1 MDWLGSNRRKTE
13 DAELSRVS
21 TLNAASG
28 APSRSVDGLRGG
40 PVSTISARDSAGG
53 PAVVRTFGA
62 TLKRGAK
69 VFGGILA
76 VLGVVTLLNYF
87 TGGAV
92 NQKFG
97 LLPRTSRGAW
107 GILLHPLLHVSTA
120 HLMMNAI
127 GIVLMGGT
135 VFLRSERDFWRVT
148 VLGTL
153 VGGGGTWLFGHYAM
167 HVGASGIV
175 FAYLGYLLTTGW
187 FDRKLTAVALSIT
200 AAVLWGSALFGL
212 SPLQHGISWE
222 LHLFGMLGGVLGA
235 WWRKRFAAL

>member
-1 MDWLGSNRRKTE
+1 MAWPGSNRRKAD
-13 DAELSRVS
+13 DAELARVRS
-21 TLNAASG
+21 LNAASG
-28 APSRSVDGLRGG
+28 ASSRSADSLLRG
-40 PVSTISARDSAGG
+40 PVSTIPTRDSAGG
-53 PAVVRTFGA
+53 APVVRTVGA

-69 VFGGILA
+69 VFGSILG
-76 VLGVVTLLNYF
+76 VLGAVTLLNYV

-92 NQKFG
+92 NQMFG

-107 GILLHPLLHVSTA
+107 GILLHPLLHAGAA
-120 HLMMNAI
+120 HLTMNAI

-148 VLGTL
+148 LLGTL
-153 VGGGGTWLFGHYAM
+153 VGGGGTWLFGHFAM
-167 HVGASGIV
+167 HVGASGVV

-200 AAVLWGSALFGL
+200 AAILWGSALFGL

-222 LHLFGMLGGVLGA
+222 LHLFGMLGGILGA
-235 WWRKRFAAL
+235 WWRKRTAPS